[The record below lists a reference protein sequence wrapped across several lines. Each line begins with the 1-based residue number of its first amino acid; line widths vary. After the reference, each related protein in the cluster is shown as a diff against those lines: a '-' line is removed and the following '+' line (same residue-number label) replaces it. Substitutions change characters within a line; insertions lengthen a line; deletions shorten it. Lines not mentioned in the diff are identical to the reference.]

1 MRIVATLIGLLFS
14 TVAVA
19 DPTEKAIADIRDIAS
34 IIAADYNKCGVVQ
47 MEKAIDYL
55 GAMSSIINSENPTVS
70 PSDLEVGQL
79 MFFEE
84 AFIIAD
90 NFAKTEGCDRLN
102 LLIDAFRY
110 GMNYNKDVYEFYTEL
125 GVL

>member
-1 MRIVATLIGLLFS
+1 MRIITTLIGLLFS

-19 DPTEKAIADIRDIAS
+19 DPTAKATSDIRDMAS
-34 IIAADYNKCGVVQ
+34 LIAADYNKCGVVQ

-55 GAMSSIINSENPTVS
+55 GAMSAIIESENPDIDTN
-70 PSDLEVGQL
+70 DLMAGQL
-79 MFFEE
+79 LSFEE

-90 NFAKTEGCDRLN
+90 NYSKTMGCGKMN
-102 LLIDAFRY
+102 ELIEAFRY
-110 GMNYNKDVYEFYTEL
+110 GMKFNKDVYYFYTEL

>member
-90 NFAKTEGCDRLN
+90 SFAKAEGCDRLN

-110 GMNYNKDVYEFYTEL
+110 GMNYNIIKS
-125 GVL
+125 

>member
-1 MRIVATLIGLLFS
+1 
-14 TVAVA
+14 
-19 DPTEKAIADIRDIAS
+19 
-34 IIAADYNKCGVVQ
+34 
-47 MEKAIDYL
+47 
-55 GAMSSIINSENPTVS
+55 
-70 PSDLEVGQL
+70 

>member
-1 MRIVATLIGLLFS
+1 MRIIATLIGLLFS

-55 GAMSSIINSENPTVS
+55 EAMSAIVATEMPEIAVR
-70 PSDLEVGQL
+70 DLEAGQL
-79 MFFEE
+79 INFEE
-84 AFIIAD
+84 AFVFAD
-90 NFAKTEGCDRLN
+90 AFVRANGCDTMNNVIELH
-102 LLIDAFRY
+102 RY
-110 GMNYNKDVYEFYTEL
+110 EMNYNKDVYYFYTEL
-125 GVL
+125 GAL

>member
-1 MRIVATLIGLLFS
+1 MRIITTLIGLLFS

-19 DPTEKAIADIRDIAS
+19 DPTAKATSDIRDLAS
-34 IIAADYNKCGVVQ
+34 LIAADYNKCGVVQ

-55 GAMSSIINSENPTVS
+55 GAMSAIIEAENPDVDTN
-70 PSDLEVGQL
+70 DLMVGQL
-79 MFFEE
+79 LSFEE

-90 NFAKTEGCDRLN
+90 NYSKVMGCGKMN
-102 LLIDAFRY
+102 ELIEAFRY
-110 GMNYNKDVYEFYTEL
+110 GMKFNKDVYYFYTEL

>member
-1 MRIVATLIGLLFS
+1 MRIIATLIGLLFS

-19 DPTEKAIADIRDIAS
+19 DSTEKAIADIRDIAS

-55 GAMSSIINSENPTVS
+55 GAMSAIIESENPDVDAN
-70 PSDLEVGQL
+70 DLMVGQL
-79 MFFEE
+79 LSFEE
-84 AFIIAD
+84 AFVTAD
-90 NFAKTEGCDRLN
+90 TYSKTEGCKKMN
-102 LLIDAFRY
+102 QLIEVFRY
-110 GMNYNKDVYEFYTEL
+110 GMNYNKDVYYFYTEL

>member
-1 MRIVATLIGLLFS
+1 MRIITTLIGLLFS

-19 DPTEKAIADIRDIAS
+19 DPTAKATSDIRDMAS
-34 IIAADYNKCGVVQ
+34 LIAADYNKCGVVQ

-55 GAMSSIINSENPTVS
+55 GAMSAIIEAENPDIGTN
-70 PSDLEVGQL
+70 DLMVGQL
-79 MFFEE
+79 LAFEE

-90 NFAKTEGCDRLN
+90 NYSKVMGCGKMN
-102 LLIDAFRY
+102 QLIEAFRY
-110 GMNYNKDVYEFYTEL
+110 GMKFNKDVYYFYTEL